1 MALARQG
8 SAGLPG
14 LPSPYGHNVIQSLTA
29 DRGACNVSLTPSE
42 LTFLQV
48 DMLVGDIYGN
58 RDYSKCASSAMLPL
72 TSCAC
77 CARR

>member
-8 SAGLPG
+8 SAGLPW
-14 LPSPYGHNVIQSLTA
+14 LPSPYEHNVIRSLTA

-42 LTFLQV
+42 LTYLQV

-58 RDYSKCASSAMLPL
+58 RDYSKCVSYTLLPM
-72 TSCAC
+72 TCRAC
-77 CARR
+77 CA